1 MRYIYYALVP
11 LLVLL
16 VALSLSAIL
25 AYLVVIGLDDS
36 SVYRQVIT
44 RVTQLLL
51 LLSIIPF
58 TAYLKI
64 NKAELGYAS
73 RGVFFKQLGQ
83 GFVLGIIILIPV
95 FIVLYFLKIN
105 VIDDTQHWTPFLLVR
120 YMVLTLGVALLIGL
134 VEESLFRGIVL
145 VGLKKKLPVAIAI
158 LITSLYFAGLHF
170 LSAKADPLIQD
181 VTFLSGF
188 NLLGEA
194 FKNVIDPEHLSAF
207 VALLMVGVF
216 LGVLRTQVNVSLGLC
231 IGCHTSWVWQIKM
244 SKKLFNTDF
253 SSPYQYWVSHYDGIV
268 GPLVAVWLSATLIGY
283 FIYQQTKKV

>member
-1 MRYIYYALVP
+1 MRYLYYAVVP
-11 LLVLL
+11 LCVLL

-25 AYLVVIGLDDS
+25 AYFVVIGLDDS

-64 NKAELGYAS
+64 DKAELGYAS

-83 GFVLGIIILIPV
+83 GFGLGIMVLIPI
-95 FIVLYFLKIN
+95 FIVLYLLNIN
-105 VIDDTQHWTPFLLVR
+105 VIDETQHWTPFLLGR
-120 YMVLTLGVALLIGL
+120 YMLLNLGIALLIGL

-145 VGLKKKLPVAIAI
+145 VGLKRKFPVAIAI

-181 VTFLSGF
+181 VTLLSGF
-188 NLLGEA
+188 SLLGEA
-194 FKNVIDPEHLSAF
+194 FKNVVDPTHLSAV

-216 LGVLRTQVNVSLGLC
+216 LGVLRTQIDVSLGLC

-253 SSPYQYWVSHYDGIV
+253 SSPYQYLVSHYDGVV
-268 GPLVAVWLSATLIGY
+268 GPLVAVWLTVTLLGY
-283 FIYQQTKKV
+283 FIYQQSKKA

>member
-11 LLVLL
+11 LFVLL

-25 AYLVVIGLDDS
+25 AYFVVISLDDS

-64 NKAELGYAS
+64 DKAELGYAPRS
-73 RGVFFKQLGQ
+73 VFFKQLGQ
-83 GFVLGIIILIPV
+83 GFGLGLIILIPV
-95 FIVLYFLKIN
+95 FIVLYFLNIN
-105 VIDDTQHWTPFLLVR
+105 VIDETQHWTPFLLVR
-120 YMVLTLGVALLIGL
+120 YMVLNLGVALLIGL

-145 VGLKKKLPVAIAI
+145 VGLKRKLPVAIAI

-181 VTFLSGF
+181 VTLLSGF
-188 NLLGEA
+188 SLLGEA
-194 FKNVIDPEHLSAF
+194 FRNVVDPEHLSAV

-253 SSPYQYWVSHYDGIV
+253 SSPYQYLVSHYDGIV
-268 GPLVAVWLSATLIGY
+268 GPLVAVWLSVTLIGY
-283 FIYQQTKKV
+283 FIYQQTKKA

>member
-1 MRYIYYALVP
+1 MRSIYYALVP
-11 LLVLL
+11 LFVLL
-16 VALSLSAIL
+16 VALSLSAII
-25 AYLVVIGLDDS
+25 AYFVVIGFEDS

-64 NKAELGYAS
+64 SKAELGYAS
-73 RGVFFKQLGQ
+73 RGIFFKQLGQ
-83 GFVLGIIILIPV
+83 GFGLGLIILIPV
-95 FIVLYFLKIN
+95 FIVLYFLNIN
-105 VIDDTQHWTPFLLVR
+105 VIDETQHWTPFLLVR
-120 YMVLTLGVALLIGL
+120 YMVLNLGVALLIGL
-134 VEESLFRGIVL
+134 IEESLFRGIVL

-181 VTFLSGF
+181 VTLLSGF
-188 NLLGEA
+188 SLLGEA
-194 FKNVIDPEHLSAF
+194 FRNVVDPSHLSAL

-216 LGVLRTQVNVSLGLC
+216 LGVLRTQVDVSLGLC

-253 SSPYQYWVSHYDGIV
+253 SSPYQYWVSHYDGVV